1 VSYLGTARD
10 PYGKDLVAFEA
21 SIRLNRKDF
30 GLTWNAAL
38 ETGGFLVGDEVEVT
52 LNIEAAR
59 S

>member
-1 VSYLGTARD
+1 MIRF
-10 PYGKDLVAFEA
+10 GKDLVAFEG

-38 ETGGFLVGDEVEVT
+38 ATGGFLVGDDVDVDVT

-59 S
+59 TS